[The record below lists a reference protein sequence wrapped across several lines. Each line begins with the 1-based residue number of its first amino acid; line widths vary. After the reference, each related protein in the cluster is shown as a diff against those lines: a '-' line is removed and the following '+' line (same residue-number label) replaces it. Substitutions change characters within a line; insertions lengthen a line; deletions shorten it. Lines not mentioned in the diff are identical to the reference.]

1 MQLPIHS
8 AVLFLKCE
16 LALCQRILFP
26 RKTGKAIAS
35 WTSFGVIHGLLRLCS
50 ALSCRQFH
58 QRCFIHCYP
67 FGNVSFISVIF
78 TVFEGPRGLKCLQTF
93 LSDVHAN
100 GTPAKHRR
108 IHASHY
114 FTEWNTRQSSNIK
127 ILKWEREMTT
137 TDKTSHHLILISTKF
152 GNANERKQGWSNNE
166 RKETMHYFV
175 RHLLS

>member
-1 MQLPIHS
+1 MLQTTKTECFTNIKSNKCPKNKIYFLQLPIHS

-26 RKTGKAIAS
+26 RKTGKTIAS

-58 QRCFIHCYP
+58 QRCFIHCYS

-93 LSDVHAN
+93 LSDVYAN

-108 IHASHY
+108 IH
-114 FTEWNTRQSSNIK
+114 FGIRCIPLI
-127 ILKWEREMTT
+127 ILP
-137 TDKTSHHLILISTKF
+137 
-152 GNANERKQGWSNNE
+152 NETPDSQAI
-166 RKETMHYFV
+166 
-175 RHLLS
+175 